1 MVTDSG
7 VVTRVPDLDDS
18 GRGEADG
25 DLLPDSESGRTA
37 EEVGLEAS
45 RAAWAEAARELLT
58 DTARR
63 YQAVT
68 THKEL
73 GLGVQERSG
82 ITTKQLQHYWIGDV
96 LRRVSEECASRG
108 EPDLSSLCVNSS
120 GSVGD
125 GYRTLV
131 AATTGEEPA
140 DPDAH
145 AARARLACYRHFGAE
160 LPSTGGSPAL
170 TPKLAATRTRARKAA
185 HEARPVPLCPTCHLA
200 LTAGGVCDNCD

>member
-1 MVTDSG
+1 
-7 VVTRVPDLDDS
+7 VTRVPDLEDN
-18 GRGEADG
+18 GRGGADPEG
-25 DLLPDSESGRTA
+25 GELTAPDGERTA
-37 EEVGLEAS
+37 EEVGAEPA
-45 RAAWAEAARELLT
+45 RAAWADAARELLIE
-58 DTARR
+58 TAKR
-63 YQAVT
+63 YQAVL
-68 THKEL
+68 THKDL

-82 ITTKQLQHYWIGDV
+82 IRTKQLPHYWIGDV

-108 EPDLSSLCVNSS
+108 EPDLSSLCVNSA

-131 AATTGEEPA
+131 AATTGEEPT

-145 AARARLACYRHFGAE
+145 AARARLACYRQFGAVG
-160 LPSTGGSPAL
+160 LPGNGGAPAL